1 MKNNRFILMVSF
13 LVVAAFFIGCNDSWD
28 DHTSVNKDVKTIS
41 VMQYLK
47 TQPNFSKFTDLVK
60 ETGLDQQLSSPILY
74 SLFVPDNDAMD
85 NLNQDLLTTAED
97 KLLFV
102 KHHIFEGRFLLSEA
116 NNDRK
121 IKMLNDKL
129 LELDVESSQIDEIS
143 IKKGEVVALNGVV
156 YSLEDAIIPRISVW
170 EYIENRAPRNK
181 HVNFINSLTKLQF
194 DEELSEEIGFNNDGG
209 TVYDSIFVY
218 KNDFNRKVTDLSS
231 EDSTFTLI
239 LIEDDAFDAEFLKFN
254 RYFRAFTDKNKP
266 ANGKDSINIQFEI
279 VRDYVFTQSY
289 PPGDVP
295 AQLVSPSGVKVN
307 FNEGAVV
314 SSIKASNGY
323 IYILQSCPV
332 ELSAKI
338 PEVIVE
344 AEQLKRYFGFGK
356 DEGGAQGYLRI
367 NPKASGGKDFVLDNH
382 ATTKFILNG
391 LVLSGGKLPSIRYKV
406 YWRAVNN
413 FRTSMRN
420 PNDNILMQRL
430 GTVKPTERDVEGNIT
445 KFGAPITGSINTSFF
460 PVELTEYSDV
470 PADDETYIGTFN
482 NLTFEEVF
490 FQLIPE
496 GASTKAMAVTLDYI
510 RLVPEFN

>member
-1 MKNNRFILMVSF
+1 MKNNRFILIVSF
-13 LVVAAFFIGCNDSWD
+13 LVVSAFFVGCNDSWD
-28 DHTSVNKDVKTIS
+28 DHASVNKDVKTIS
-41 VMQYLK
+41 VMKYLE
-47 TQPNFSKFTDLVK
+47 TQPDFSKFTDLVK

-74 SLFVPDNDAMD
+74 SLFVPSNEAMG
-85 NLNQDLLTTAED
+85 NVPQELLATSED

-102 KHHIFEGRFLLSEA
+102 KHHIIEGRFLLSEIK
-116 NNDRK
+116 NDREL
-121 IKMLNDKL
+121 KMLNGKV
-129 LELDVESSQIDEIS
+129 LELEIESTQIDDIS
-143 IKKGEVVALNGVV
+143 IKKSEVVALNGVI
-156 YSLEDAIIPRISVW
+156 YTLEDAIIPRLSVW

-181 HVNFINSLTKLQF
+181 QVNFINSLTKLQF
-194 DEELSEEIGFNNDGG
+194 DEELSEEIGFNADGQPI
-209 TVYDSIFVY
+209 YDSIFVY
-218 KNDFNRKVTDLSS
+218 KNDFNKKVTNLAS

-239 LIEDDAFDAEFLKFN
+239 LIEDDAFDAEFVKFN

-266 ANGKDSINIQFEI
+266 ANGRDSINIQLEI

-289 PPGDVP
+289 ALEEIPS
-295 AQLVSPSGVKVN
+295 QLVSPAGVKVN
-307 FNEGAVV
+307 FNEGAVI
-314 SSIKASNGY
+314 SSFRASNGY
-323 IYILQSCPV
+323 VYLLQSCPV

-338 PEVIVE
+338 PEVKVE
-344 AEQLKRYFGFGK
+344 AEQLKRYFGIGK
-356 DEGGAQGYLRI
+356 DEGAAQGYLRI

-382 ATTKFILNG
+382 TTRAIVNG

-430 GTVKPTERDVEGNIT
+430 GTVKPTERDIEGNIT

-470 PADDETYIGTFN
+470 PADDETYIGIFN